1 MNRQSKQERK
11 TNESVVIISL
21 NLDGSGIAKIKTGIG
36 FFDHMLNQIAIHG
49 LFDIEI
55 MVNGDLHVDAHHT
68 IEDVGIVLGN
78 TFLQAIGDKAGIF
91 RMGHAYVPVDEALAF
106 VAVDFS
112 NRPYSSIDIS
122 WTGKYFGTKQD
133 ELIPVT
139 LIEHFLQTFAIHAC
153 ITLHIKVL
161 SGKDDH
167 HKAEAVFK
175 ALGRALDKASRFD
188 SKRKGNI
195 PSTKG
200 LL

>member
-11 TNESVVIISL
+11 TNESVVNISL

-91 RMGHAYVPVDEALAF
+91 RMGHAYVPMHESLAF

-112 NRPYSSIDIS
+112 NRP
-122 WTGKYFGTKQD
+122 
-133 ELIPVT
+133 
-139 LIEHFLQTFAIHAC
+139 
-153 ITLHIKVL
+153 
-161 SGKDDH
+161 
-167 HKAEAVFK
+167 
-175 ALGRALDKASRFD
+175 
-188 SKRKGNI
+188 
-195 PSTKG
+195 
-200 LL
+200 

>member
-11 TNESVVIISL
+11 TNESVVSISL
-21 NLDGSGIAKIKTGIG
+21 NLDGSGVVNINTGIG

-68 IEDVGIVLGN
+68 IEDVGIVLGK
-78 TFLQAIGDKAGIF
+78 TFFEAVGDKTGIF
-91 RMGHAYVPVDEALAF
+91 RMGHAYVPMDEALAF
-106 VAVDFS
+106 VALDFS
-112 NRPYSSIDIS
+112 NRPYSTIEIP
-122 WTGKYFGTKQD
+122 WTGKYFGTKRD

-139 LIEHFLQTFAIHAC
+139 LIEHFLHTFATHAC
-153 ITLHIKVL
+153 ITLHVKVL

-167 HKAEAVFK
+167 HKAESVFK

-188 SKRKGNI
+188 SKRKGSI

>member
-1 MNRQSKQERK
+1 MVN
-11 TNESVVIISL
+11 ISL
-21 NLDGSGIAKIKTGIG
+21 NLDGSGVAKISTGIG
-36 FFDHMLNQIAIHG
+36 FFDHMLTQIAMHG

-78 TFLQAIGDKAGIF
+78 AFLRAIGEKAGIF
-91 RMGHAYVPVDEALAF
+91 RMGHAYVPMDETLAF

-133 ELIPVT
+133 DLIAVT
-139 LIEHFLQTFAIHAC
+139 LIEHFLQTFAIHAR
-153 ITLHIKVL
+153 ITLHIKIL

-188 SKRKGNI
+188 SKRKGSI